1 MSKDSRFIGISSTWS
16 WACRPRDRCPRWAIY
31 IPGYPVAEEVLLL
44 LEDLPRRPP
53 VVPDGNN
60 HRVHPSARN
69 HQIQSC
75 HSLICRHSQPGFDGQ
90 RAFLTFFP
98 YLDSILFVDFQYLFF
113 FSFLVIL
120 LFFYR
125 MFVNNLVF
133 ISLFLRLK
141 IQRIMQNFDDR
152 MNSNDLGT
160 N

>member
-75 HSLICRHSQPGFDGQ
+75 HSLICHHSQPGFDGQ
-90 RAFLTFFP
+90 RVFLTLFP
-98 YLDSILFVDFQYLFF
+98 TLTQTFSLIFNIFLLFF
-113 FSFLVIL
+113 FLLTIL
-120 LFFYR
+120 PFFYR
-125 MFVNNLVF
+125 KNFCVWKVSELC
-133 ISLFLRLK
+133 
-141 IQRIMQNFDDR
+141 RI
-152 MNSNDLGT
+152 LT
-160 N
+160 IE

>member
-1 MSKDSRFIGISSTWS
+1 MSKDSRFIVISSTWS

-90 RAFLTFFP
+90 RVFLTSFPTLTQIFSLIFNIFLFFTFHFFFFFP
-98 YLDSILFVDFQYLFF
+98 FNNPPI
-113 FSFLVIL
+113 FLSKKL
-120 LFFYR
+120 
-125 MFVNNLVF
+125 
-133 ISLFLRLK
+133 LRLES
-141 IQRIMQNFDDR
+141 QRIMQNFDDR
-152 MNSNDLGT
+152 MNLNNLRI